1 MTTRKTL
8 EADRHAY
15 PPTECLDSGG
25 LTPQQIGEVAIEAA
39 KLIRD
44 EEIKRLIVEAMAKLR
59 SQVVM
64 W

>member
-1 MTTRKTL
+1 MPTRL
-8 EADRHAY
+8 LS
-15 PPTECLDSGG
+15 LDSGG